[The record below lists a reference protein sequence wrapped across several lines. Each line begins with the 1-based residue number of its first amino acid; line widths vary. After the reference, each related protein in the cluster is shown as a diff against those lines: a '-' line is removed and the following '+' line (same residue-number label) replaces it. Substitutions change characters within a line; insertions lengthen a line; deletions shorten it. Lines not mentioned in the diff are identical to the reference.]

1 MGSSTFERLKPAGY
15 TTASILLS
23 AGGWLNG
30 FDTGSIGAVT
40 VMPQFVEVMGPQPP
54 TIIGLTISMILFGG
68 ALSSPFAGQLANKY
82 GHPRIITAGAAAFAL
97 GSVLQ
102 ASASSLGQ
110 FIAGRL
116 VAGLA
121 EGIYLGLL
129 NVYVCEIAP
138 SKSRGTLASMLQ
150 LATAAGLPCGYF
162 TCYGTVRI
170 SDSLAWRAPFIM
182 STIVAVMLTGSC
194 FYVPLSPRWLVA
206 NGRRDEAARSIARLG
221 IQAAEAEKDILSF
234 RDEDVQKR
242 LGFLRSI
249 GLIFSKPYR
258 VRTVLALFILGMVQL
273 CGIRDGVLFY
283 APLLFAQSGLSKSS
297 ASFLASGLSAIL
309 IVLISIPAMFLAD
322 RIGRRASVLAGGVL
336 LTTTMLIVGTLYAAE
351 VVTPEGAARWV
362 VVVSI
367 FLFAL
372 SYSATW
378 AMVGKIYA
386 SEIQPGSTRGVSN
399 SVAQGLN
406 FLTNAFVAL
415 ITPILLDHS
424 AYGAYFLFAGLS
436 MFTTIVLG
444 LYMPETK
451 GQPLETIQEVFS
463 RPLQLH
469 GARSMERGGM
479 RRREHIGMELSV
491 LG

>member
-1 MGSSTFERLKPAGY
+1 MGSSIFERLKPAGY
-15 TTASILLS
+15 TAASIILS
-23 AGGWLNG
+23 AGSLLNG

-54 TIIGLTISMILFGG
+54 TIIGLTISIILFGG
-68 ALSSPFAGQLANKY
+68 AFSSPFAGQLANRY
-82 GHPRIITAGAAAFAL
+82 GHPRVIAAGAAAFAS
-97 GSVLQ
+97 GSILQ
-102 ASASSLGQ
+102 ASALSLGQ

-138 SKSRGTLASMLQ
+138 SKNRGTLASLLQ
-150 LATAAGLPCGYF
+150 LATAVGLPCGYF

-170 SDSLAWRAPFIM
+170 SGSLAWRAPFIM
-182 STIVAVMLTGSC
+182 STVIAALLTGSC
-194 FYVPLSPRWLVA
+194 FYIPLSPRWLMA
-206 NGRRDEAARSIARLG
+206 NGRRDDAARFIAKLG

-234 RDEDVQKR
+234 RDEDVQKQ

-249 GLIFSKPYR
+249 ALIFSKPYR
-258 VRTVLALFILGMVQL
+258 ARTTLAFFILGMVQL
-273 CGIRDGVLFY
+273 CGIDGVLFY
-283 APLLFAQSGLSKSS
+283 APLLFAQAGLSKSS

-322 RIGRRASVLAGGVL
+322 RIGRRASVLTGGVL

-362 VVVSI
+362 VIVSI

-386 SEIQPGSTRGVSN
+386 SEIQPGSTRGVTN

-436 MFTTIVLG
+436 LFTTIVLG

-463 RPLQLH
+463 KPLQVH
-469 GARSMERGGM
+469 GARFIQRVEM
-479 RRREHIGMELSV
+479 RHREHIGVELSV